1 MPEMVALT
9 GATGFIGREILCS
22 LVGNGYHVRA
32 LTRKPREDEKRI
44 HWVFGDLNN
53 KTALHQLVEGVDAV
67 IHCAGSVRGSS
78 LEDFVRTNV
87 DGTSNLVQAAEHQA
101 IKPRFLL
108 VSSLAAREPELSWYA
123 KSKQMAE
130 QFVVNYSASSQ
141 WIIFRPTAV
150 YGQGDKELKPV
161 FNATRHGLLPL
172 IGETSNKISLLHVD
186 DFVAAI
192 QCWLTMSVPVN
203 GIYELDDGNEGGYSY
218 ESIAAITQEVWGRPV
233 RCIKVPISVV
243 SLVAKINLTLAK
255 LFHYAPMLTPEKVKE
270 LQHSNWLCDN
280 SPLLNAMPGW
290 KPKNSLRR
298 ALPQLF

>member
-9 GATGFIGREILCS
+9 GATGFIGREILRK

-32 LTRKPREDEKRI
+32 LTRKPRKVEKYI
-44 HWVFGDLNN
+44 HWVLGDLNN
-53 KTALHQLVEGVDAV
+53 KAALHQLVDGADAV

-78 LEDFVRTNV
+78 FENFVNTNV
-87 DGTSNLVQAAEHQA
+87 DGTSNLVQAAEHQT

-108 VSSLAAREPELSWYA
+108 ISSLAAREPDLSWYS

-130 QFVVNYSASSQ
+130 QCVINYSANSQ
-141 WIIFRPTAV
+141 WVIFRPTAV

-161 FNATRHGLLPL
+161 FNATRHGLLPVV
-172 IGETSNKISLLHVD
+172 GETSNKISLLHVD

-192 QCWLTMSVPVN
+192 HCWLSMSVPIS

-243 SLVAKINLTLAK
+243 SLVAKINLMLAK
-255 LFHYAPMLTPEKVKE
+255 IFHYAPMLTPEKVKE

-290 KPKNSLRR
+290 KPNNNLRS